1 MKFVSKIAL
10 SLVVA
15 SSFMFV
21 GCVNDANPNN
31 KEVAKPMIED
41 TSIGFRKVDLFS
53 ENSVMPDKTQYSE
66 STPGSGKKFAR
77 AFQDAPP
84 MIPHDTEGMLPIT
97 INNNQCVGC
106 HAPGVAESMGAL
118 PYPKSHLTDFR
129 PKHTFDGQKFKK
141 AVDEDNNELAIKELD
156 QLSGARFN
164 CSGCHAPQSDGQWIE
179 KNFVAEFTSKDGS
192 EKSNWVGTK
201 LTEGLDTLKD

>member
-66 STPGSGKKFAR
+66 STPGSGKNLHEHSK
-77 AFQDAPP
+77 
-84 MIPHDTEGMLPIT
+84 MLH
-97 INNNQCVGC
+97 Q
-106 HAPGVAESMGAL
+106 
-118 PYPKSHLTDFR
+118 
-129 PKHTFDGQKFKK
+129 
-141 AVDEDNNELAIKELD
+141 
-156 QLSGARFN
+156 
-164 CSGCHAPQSDGQWIE
+164 
-179 KNFVAEFTSKDGS
+179 
-192 EKSNWVGTK
+192 
-201 LTEGLDTLKD
+201 